1 VQELAPKADRGG
13 LDAAVHELVDVGNKV
28 AHFPVTSM
36 VL

>member
-1 VQELAPKADRGG
+1 VQEELAPKVD

-36 VL
+36 VV